1 MNPWFRFYNEAIDDE
16 KLRLLAYEDRWHFVA
31 LLCCKNLGILDE
43 NNDLMRRKV
52 AVKLGL
58 TVREAEEV
66 IRRLAEVQLVDQGTW
81 QPLAWEKRQFKSDNA
96 TARVKEWR
104 KNKQF
109 PECNNN
115 ETLHKRFSNGNVT
128 PPDTDTDTD
137 TDKEEPKTSSASG
150 DAGQVFLTKKKRQLK
165 SRQLEMF
172 EKFWTAFDYKK
183 DKANA
188 ADAWCDLR
196 VSEQLFPKIIEGAEA
211 TARDRPD
218 MVKAGRTP
226 IYAQG
231 WLSSR
236 RWEDETSNGRG
247 KTATQD
253 DCRKYLDA
261 IRAQQ

>member
-150 DAGQVFLTKKKRQLK
+150 DAARVFVTKKKRKLK
-165 SRQLEMF
+165 GRQLEMF
-172 EKFWTAFDYKK
+172 ERFWTVFDHKK
-183 DKANA
+183 DKAQA
-188 ADAWCDLR
+188 ADAWFDLH
-196 VSEQLFPKIIEGAEA
+196 VTETLFSAIVLGAEA
-211 TARDRPD
+211 TARERPD
-218 MVKAGRTP
+218 AIKAGRTP

-231 WLSSR
+231 WLSGR
-236 RWEDETSNGRG
+236 RWEDEIGG
-247 KTATQD
+247 KKESASSED
-253 DCRKYLDA
+253 YSRYLDA